1 MVITHL
7 RPEDRERERKNER
20 GERLGASMKME
31 KMDMALSGIIRFGI
45 SMGLFYGNV

>member
-20 GERLGASMKME
+20 GERLGGSM